1 MGTKN
6 YGPAVSGYLDPD
18 GRNFENP
25 VFQAGKP
32 VLDKELNLAEDIANT
47 FGLGLARRLAP
58 SGWLTNQ
65 HLNTSDAIGGIGGI
79 FVTSPTANTL
89 ALANGLQALVNGW
102 AIDVSYTGATAGN
115 QVVLGASP
123 AGNGAKRTDI
133 VVLEVWR
140 CLISASPS
148 TVGKSMTG
156 RIWRNGNV
164 KITGGDDPVL
174 NFADDI
180 LDGVVGAE
188 TTKRVQIQYRLRV
201 IQGVDLFA
209 YPTGID
215 DPVAVA
221 NSVPPN
227 AGTPDGTVTTF
238 VYQNQGSNGDP
249 GLWRAGDGVPSN
261 TLGTVDGYMYAIPL
275 VAVFRRNTNAF
286 DRNLNHNGGVAS
298 PGVSD
303 RPDGLFYNLF
313 VAKDVADL
321 REATSIRGWEN
332 YSEIGEK
339 NFAYLLDNA
348 LRTEWGETANGGGVE
363 GHTVFWADE
372 IGVLPGDGVIT
383 GDTPGA
389 TFLGQF
395 DCSRRFFSDRV
406 VYEVMTFKIAPGSPD
421 VSTPTWGLGTQVT
434 LNPAA
439 IAQYPFSG
447 AIGWLSRAPTGTR
460 IIDVVG
466 ARIEG
471 SSAPE
476 KGVEVGLIQATAPA
490 VTGTPFPIQ
499 NVSGLGVYPPTNV
512 VLTMGGPPA
521 IGLTTEP
528 LYIDLLVAYPAGNG
542 LTKTPT
548 ADFGAPSFFINNPG
562 PPALPAGAPVSYSA
576 MQTQTIDPAHREA
589 LLQYKTGTLTFTFS
603 ASTSFPGDTKY
614 VLPERALNLV
624 QVRINAVPLPGVG
637 GTLDA
642 SGRHL
647 TLVGGSTAPGDVVD
661 VDYVAI
667 RPMPQS
673 GVQMTLYYEARA
685 PQTVRT
691 NILGT
696 SLTLIPRW
704 ISPHLYSITTGSGSP
719 GEGYPYPFAY
729 VQTGGI
735 IKAGGGWSGEHELD
749 GDPDIFIAEFNAR
762 TGFVRVPSL
771 LPYTPNPEQV
781 TFNRGLVDTD
791 IEDRTFFPSVP
802 AGYKPNA
809 FGQPLSD
816 ERIHKVVMPM
826 IMETT
831 ADTTLGRKGTLLLV
845 LLVRWAEFDAE
856 NSVKFIAVNNTTV
869 ASVFRLAGNLLN
881 RRA

>member
-1 MGTKN
+1 MGTKY

-32 VLDKELNLAEDIANT
+32 VLDKELNLAEDIANS
-47 FGLGLARRLAP
+47 FGLSLARRLAP
-58 SGWLTNQ
+58 SGWLTNT
-65 HLNTSDAIGGIGGI
+65 HLNTSDAVGAI
-79 FVTSPTANTL
+79 FSPSATANL
-89 ALANGLQALVNGW
+89 IVLANSLQALVNGW
-102 AIDVSYTGATAGN
+102 AIDVSYTGNAGAN
-115 QVVLGASP
+115 QVGLGAPP
-123 AGNGAKRTDI
+123 AGNGAKRTD
-133 VVLEVWR
+133 VVILEVWR
-140 CLISASPS
+140 CLISAAPS
-148 TVGKSMTG
+148 TVGKSPTN

-164 KITGGDDPVL
+164 KIQAADDAVL
-174 NFADDI
+174 NFTDDI
-180 LDGVVGAE
+180 LDGVVASE

-201 IQGVDLFA
+201 VQGVDLFT

-221 NSVPPN
+221 NSVPTN
-227 AGTPDGTVTTF
+227 AVTPDGVVTAF
-238 VYQNQGSNGDP
+238 VYQNQSANGDP
-249 GLWRAGDGVPSN
+249 GLWRAGDGNPAN
-261 TLGTVDGYMYAIPL
+261 TIGSVDGYMYAIPL
-275 VAVFRRNTNAF
+275 VAVFRRNTSAF
-286 DRNLNHNGGVAS
+286 NRNLNHNGGVAS
-298 PGVSD
+298 PGPSD
-303 RPDGLFYNLF
+303 RPDGLFYDIL
-313 VAKDVADL
+313 VANDVADL

-332 YSEIGEK
+332 YAEIGEK

-348 LRTEWGETANGGGVE
+348 LKTEWGVTANGGGVE

-372 IGVLPGDGVIT
+372 VGTLPGDGVIT

-389 TFLGQF
+389 TFIGQF

-406 VYEVMTFKIAPGSPD
+406 IYEVMTFQIAPGSPD
-421 VSTPTWGLGTQVT
+421 VSTATWLLGTQVT

-439 IAQYPFSG
+439 IAQFPFSG
-447 AIGWLSRAPTGTR
+447 AFGWLSRAPTGTR
-460 IIDVVG
+460 ILDVVG

-471 SSAPE
+471 TAGIQ

-490 VTGTPFPIQ
+490 ITGTPFPVQ
-499 NVSGLGVYPPTNV
+499 SVTGLGVYPPSNV
-512 VLTMGGPPA
+512 ILTMGTPPA

-528 LYIDLLVAYPAGNG
+528 LYIDLLIAYPAGNG

-548 ADFGAPSFFINNPG
+548 TDFGAPSFFINNPG
-562 PPALPAGAPVSYSA
+562 PPALPAGAPVSFSA
-576 MQTQTIDPAHREA
+576 MQTETFDFPHREA
-589 LLQYKTGTLTFTFS
+589 LLQYKTGTLTFSFS
-603 ASTSFPGDTKY
+603 ANSTIAGATKY
-614 VLPERALNLV
+614 LLPERALNLV
-624 QVRINAVPLPGVG
+624 QVRINGAPLPGLG

-642 SGRHL
+642 SGRLL
-647 TLVGGSTAPGDVVD
+647 TLVGGSTVAGDLVD

-673 GVQMTLYYEARA
+673 GVQMTLYYEARSA
-685 PQTVRT
+685 QTVRT
-691 NILGT
+691 GILGA

-704 ISPHLYSITTGSGSP
+704 ISPHLYTITTGSGSP

-729 VQTGGI
+729 VQTGGV

-749 GDPDIFIAEFNAR
+749 GDPSLFISEFNAI
-762 TGFVRVPSL
+762 TGFIRVPSL
-771 LPYTPNPEQV
+771 IPFTPNPEQV
-781 TFNRGLVDTD
+781 TFNRAPGDTD

-802 AGYKPNA
+802 AGYQPNA

-816 ERIHKVVMPM
+816 ERIHKVIMPM
-826 IMETT
+826 VMETT

-856 NSVKFIAVNNTTV
+856 NSVKFVAVNNTTV

>member
-58 SGWLTNQ
+58 SGWFTNE
-65 HLNTSDAIGGIGGI
+65 HLNTSNAMGNL
-79 FVTSPTANTL
+79 FVPSLTANL
-89 ALANGLQALVNGW
+89 LVLANGLPALVNGW
-102 AIDVSYTGATAGN
+102 PIDVSYTGNSGAN
-115 QVVLGASP
+115 QVSLGAPP
-123 AGNGAKRTDI
+123 AGLGAKRTDL

-148 TVGKSMTG
+148 TVGKSPTN

-164 KITGGDDPVL
+164 KVAPADDAVL
-174 NFADDI
+174 NFTDDI
-180 LDGVVGAE
+180 LDGVVGSE

-215 DPVAVA
+215 DPVVVA

-227 AGTPDGTVTTF
+227 AATPDGTVTAF
-238 VYQNQGSNGDP
+238 IYQNQSTNGDP
-249 GLWRAGDGVPSN
+249 GLWRAGDGIPTN

-298 PGVSD
+298 PGPSD
-303 RPDGLFYNLF
+303 RPDGLFYDIP

-321 REATSIRGWEN
+321 REDTSIRGWEN

-348 LRTEWGETANGGGVE
+348 LKTEWGVTTLGGGVN
-363 GHTVFWADE
+363 GHTLFWADE
-372 IGVLPGDGVIT
+372 IGTLPGDGVIT

-389 TFLGQF
+389 EFIGQF

-406 VYEVMTFKIAPGSPD
+406 VYEVMTFVIAPGSPD
-421 VSTPTWGLGTQVT
+421 VSTATWLLGTQVT
-434 LNPAA
+434 INPAA

-447 AIGWLSRAPTGTR
+447 AFGWLSRAPTGTR

-471 SSAPE
+471 TAGVQ

-490 VTGTPFPIQ
+490 VTGTPFPVQ
-499 NVSGLGVYPPTNV
+499 RVTGLGIYPPTNV
-512 VLTMGGPPA
+512 ILTMGAPPA

-548 ADFGAPSFFINNPG
+548 ADFGTPTFFINNPG
-562 PPALPAGAPVSYSA
+562 PPALPAGAPVSFSA
-576 MQTQTIDPAHREA
+576 MQTQTLSYPNREA

-603 ASTSFPGDTKY
+603 ANSSIPGDAKY

-624 QVRINAVPLPGVG
+624 QVRINAVPLPGLG
-637 GTLDA
+637 GTLDV
-642 SGRHL
+642 SGRIL
-647 TLVGGSTAPGDVVD
+647 TLVGGSTVPGDLVD

-685 PQTVRT
+685 AQTVRT
-691 NILGT
+691 NILGL

-719 GEGYPYPFAY
+719 GEGYPYPYAY

-749 GDPDIFIAEFNAR
+749 GDPAMFIAEFSAL

-771 LPYTPNPEQV
+771 IPYTPNPEQV
-781 TFNRGLVDTD
+781 TFNRALVDAD

-816 ERIHKVVMPM
+816 ERIHKVVMPT